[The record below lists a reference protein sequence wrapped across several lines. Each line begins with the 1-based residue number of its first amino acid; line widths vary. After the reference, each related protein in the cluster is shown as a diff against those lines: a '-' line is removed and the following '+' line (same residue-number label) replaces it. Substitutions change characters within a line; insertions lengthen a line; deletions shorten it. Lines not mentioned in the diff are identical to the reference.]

1 MSIEALSTILTLVIL
16 PYLGWLGLKVIAVS
30 RDVARL
36 KVETETKI
44 AAIQQ
49 RCSEHHEWMAKLDEK
64 TDRMESK
71 LDRLLGHIERR

>member
-1 MSIEALSTILTLVIL
+1 VATDTTNTILVLLIL
-16 PYLGWLGLKVIAVS
+16 PYLGWLGLKVIQTS

-36 KVETETKI
+36 KVETDTKI

-49 RCSEHHEWMAKLDEK
+49 RCTEHHEWMGKLDTK

-71 LDRLLGHIERR
+71 LDRVLGHMERK

>member
-1 MSIEALSTILTLVIL
+1 MATETVLTIIIL
-16 PYLGWLGLKVIAVS
+16 PYIGWLGLKVIQVA

-36 KVETETKI
+36 KVETDTKI

-49 RCSEHHEWMAKLDEK
+49 RCSEHHEWMDKLDEK

-71 LDRLLGHIERR
+71 LDRVLGHMERK